1 MGTDDRSQPMEL
13 VAYGVFRQD
22 FYAVAKQ
29 YGKYILHRMIPVPAC
44 SFCSEHEIMAHIRQF
59 EGDICS
65 KQYVFDNQEDCFRQ
79 LLAEEGTGSRGQAEA
94 GGAEFTGEELLLL
107 SCSLLSMGNAI
118 EQAMKLAGYDHGMHY
133 AALKAM
139 ERCRNLNAKV
149 CGMAGQACN

>member
-29 YGKYILHRMIPVPAC
+29 YVC
-44 SFCSEHEIMAHIRQF
+44 
-59 EGDICS
+59 
-65 KQYVFDNQEDCFRQ
+65 DNQEDCFRQ

-118 EQAMKLAGYDHGMHY
+118 EQAMKLAGFDHGMHY

-149 CGMAGQACN
+149 CSMAGQACN